1 MAELHKIPQNVTTY
15 QGRIIGKFT
24 AKQFIF
30 LAIGAIVSF
39 LIFNTDLPLQVKIPV
54 AFVSLGV
61 SVLFAVV
68 NYEGRST
75 DMWIQGFLGAVYATT
90 QMVWKKEDKT
100 PPYLLPRYHP
110 HAQTRNPRK
119 RSQSELERYL
129 QMRGTRT
136 LSDKFSN
143 EEQQVLEHIRKPTT
157 PIDEPP
163 TRLSTKDQQTD
174 ER

>member
-100 PPYLLPRYHP
+100 PRTCCPDTTHTLKPETPAKGLNQNLKDTCRCVERELC
-110 HAQTRNPRK
+110 QTNLVMK
-119 RSQSELERYL
+119 
-129 QMRGTRT
+129 
-136 LSDKFSN
+136 SN
-143 EEQQVLEHIRKPTT
+143 KC
-157 PIDEPP
+157 
-163 TRLSTKDQQTD
+163 
-174 ER
+174 